1 MSAIAS
7 ALSNPELIEPEDK
20 FYTASQWSLIWWR
33 FKKHKLGMIS
43 SILLV
48 LLYLSA
54 VFADFVGPFAP
65 LVRFESQ
72 QQSPPSRIRIYKA
85 GEGWQW
91 PFLYATKRELDP
103 KTFRYI
109 FIEDE
114 TKSFPIRLLVK
125 GDPYKLLGLISADTH
140 AFGAGRGNPGVYLFG
155 TDLLGRDVFSRTLHG
170 ARLSLTIP
178 LITVSL
184 SFVLGVILGGISGY
198 IGGQLDN
205 LIQRFI
211 EILLAIPNIPLW
223 IGLSAAL
230 PREWSTEKTFF
241 AIALML
247 SVLGWT
253 GLARVVRGKVLQLRE
268 EEYTLAAQCAGAT
281 QWRIVVKHL
290 LPGMTSHLI
299 VSVTSSIPLAIIGET
314 SLSFFKIGMQPP
326 AYSWGVLL
334 QDSQNL
340 VAIAHLPWLLTPALF
355 VVATGLLF
363 SFVGDGLRDAADPYT
378 R

>member
-1 MSAIAS
+1 MKP
-7 ALSNPELIEPEDK
+7 N
-20 FYTASQWSLIWWR
+20 
-33 FKKHKLGMIS
+33 H
-43 SILLV
+43 
-48 LLYLSA
+48 
-54 VFADFVGPFAP
+54 
-65 LVRFESQ
+65 
-72 QQSPPSRIRIYKA
+72 
-85 GEGWQW
+85 
-91 PFLYATKRELDP
+91 FLFGCL
-103 KTFRYI
+103 F
-109 FIEDE
+109 
-114 TKSFPIRLLVK
+114 K

-340 VAIAHLPWLLTPALF
+340 VAIAHLPWLAYSGTVRRCHWPA
-355 VVATGLLF
+355 V
-363 SFVGDGLRDAADPYT
+363 
-378 R
+378 